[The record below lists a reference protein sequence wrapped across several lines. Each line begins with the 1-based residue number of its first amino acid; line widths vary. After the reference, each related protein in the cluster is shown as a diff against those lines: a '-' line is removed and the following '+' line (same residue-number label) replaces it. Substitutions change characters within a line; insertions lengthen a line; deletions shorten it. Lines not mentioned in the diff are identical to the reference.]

1 MKKVKT
7 LLLMSLLSMN
17 TLAHAD
23 VRITEW
29 MYNTSNSASGEFFEL
44 TNFGSTA
51 VDFTGWSYDDDS
63 RVAGTVSLASFGI
76 VAAGE
81 SVIVTELTATA
92 FRNLWN
98 LAADVKVLGNL
109 TVNLGRED
117 EINIF
122 NGGLLVDRLSYDDRQ
137 GLGPRT
143 TGTSAVPGSLSI
155 VGSNQAAGWVL
166 SQAGDVHG
174 GFANKV
180 GELGSPGSAAFITA
194 VPEPSSYAL
203 LMAGVVLMGFIGY
216 RRQGKFKL

>member
-203 LMAGVVLMGFIGY
+203 LMAGLVLMGFIGY

>member
-29 MYNTSNSASGEFFEL
+29 MYNTNSAASGEFFEL
-44 TNFGSTA
+44 TNFGNTA

-122 NGGLLVDRLSYDDRQ
+122 NGNVLVDRLSYDDRQ

-166 SQAGDVHG
+166 SQVGDVHG

-203 LMAGVVLMGFIGY
+203 LMAGLILMGFIGY
-216 RRQGKFKL
+216 RRQDKFKL

>member
-29 MYNTSNSASGEFFEL
+29 MYNTNSAASGEFFEL
-44 TNFGSTA
+44 TNFGNTA

-122 NGGLLVDRLSYDDRQ
+122 NGNVLVDRLSYDDRQ

-143 TGTSAVPGSLSI
+143 TGNSAVPGSWSV
-155 VGSNQAAGWVL
+155 VGANQASGWVFT
-166 SQAGDVHG
+166 QAGDVHG

-180 GELGSPGSAAFITA
+180 GELGSPGSAAFIAA

-203 LMAGVVLMGFIGY
+203 LMAGLILMGFIGY
-216 RRQGKFKL
+216 RRQDKFKL

>member
-29 MYNTSNSASGEFFEL
+29 MYNTNSSASGEFFEL

-76 VAAGE
+76 VGAGE

-109 TVNLGRED
+109 SVNLGRED

-122 NGGLLVDRLSYDDRQ
+122 NGNVLVDRLSYDDRQ

-143 TGTSAVPGSLSI
+143 TGTSAVPGSWSV
-155 VGSNQAAGWVL
+155 VGANQAAGWVF
-166 SQAGDVHG
+166 SQTGDAHG
-174 GFANKV
+174 AFANKV
-180 GELGSPGSAAFITA
+180 GEIGSPGSAAFIAA

-203 LMAGVVLMGFIGY
+203 LAAGLILMGFIGY
-216 RRQGKFKL
+216 RRQDKFKL